1 LKLIELGPVENVL
14 DVGLVDLIFT
24 VSRRTVDWN
33 FVLVDLGI
41 DELGEALFVEDV
53 FTLVQRNYF
62 VFSQQL
68 KADLAL
74 EFLQCLLLARFDHS
88 SFFFILLLQLLD

>member
-1 LKLIELGPVENVL
+1 MKLIELGPVENVF
-14 DVGLVDLIFT
+14 DVSLVDLIFT
-24 VSRRTVDWN
+24 VSRRTFDWK

-41 DELGEALFVEDV
+41 NELGEALCMEHV

-68 KADLAL
+68 
-74 EFLQCLLLARFDHS
+74 
-88 SFFFILLLQLLD
+88 

>member
-1 LKLIELGPVENVL
+1 MVDSEFAVSGRTDDRELVI
-14 DVGLVDLIFT
+14 VDL
-24 VSRRTVDWN
+24 R
-33 FVLVDLGI
+33 I

-74 EFLQCLLLARFDHS
+74 EFLQSLLLARFSHRFEDH
-88 SFFFILLLQLLD
+88 FFFFFLLLLQL